1 MWNKHPKALPYL
13 FLSEMWERFGYYL
26 MIGIF
31 TLYLKDVE
39 AGFAMTEKEA
49 SDLYGTFIALVFL
62 TPFIGGLVADRYLG
76 YRTSIIIGG
85 LLMGIGYFMMGIHNI
100 TILYIAMTFVIV
112 GNGFFKPNISTL
124 LGNFYSKE
132 EYKDKKDEGY
142 NIFYMGI
149 NVGAFICNF
158 FGAALQIL
166 LGWQYAFMAAGVGM
180 FVGVLVFILGTK
192 HYAGYDQKKGT
203 QEGDMPFY
211 KIVLF
216 ILLPSVVFGIIGWM
230 LKGVTSDANPDSY
243 IFGSDSTDAFIFACI
258 PVIFFY
264 ASLYFKAKPDDKR
277 PIGALLSIFAVV
289 ILFWA
294 VFKLNGSALNTWADR
309 YTDREITGTTK
320 AVFNGL
326 KLSKEID
333 YKKDSVELYDASF
346 RLQKENGVVKKVVD
360 YPIYFRNVA
369 KEKLPEENSKVSLWA
384 TNLSQSINPGW
395 VIILTPL
402 VVAFFTFLRSRKK
415 EPSTPTKIA
424 FGLLIS
430 ALSVL
435 VMVAAVKM
443 GGNGSEK
450 VSVWW
455 LVANYG
461 IITIG
466 ELFLSPM
473 GLSVVSKLSPTNI
486 TSLMMGGW
494 FLSTSIGNKL
504 SGVLASLWDTY
515 EDKTDFFWINFSL
528 LLFATTL
535 MFILLKQLNK
545 VMQEKG
551 IK

>member
-1 MWNKHPKALPYL
+1 MWKRHPKALPFL

-39 AGFAMTEKEA
+39 SGFAMTEKEA

-62 TPFIGGLVADRYLG
+62 TPFIGGLIADRYLG
-76 YRTSIIIGG
+76 YKKSIVIGG
-85 LLMGIGYFMMGIHNI
+85 LMMGAGYFLMGIHNI
-100 TILYIAMTFVIV
+100 TMLYIAMTLVIV

-124 LGNFYSKE
+124 LGNFYNDDK
-132 EYKDKKDEGY
+132 YKDKKDEGY

-149 NVGAFICNF
+149 NIGAFICNF

-166 LGWQYAFMAAGVGM
+166 LGWNYAFMAAGLGM
-180 FVGVLVFILGTK
+180 FVGVIVFLLGSKYYGDKT
-192 HYAGYDQKKGT
+192 DKKGF
-203 QEGDMPFY
+203 QQGDMPFY

-216 ILLPSVVFGIIGWM
+216 ILLPSLVFGVIGW
-230 LKGVTSDANPDSY
+230 LLGGIQSEANPNSF

-264 ASLYFKAKPDDKR
+264 GSLYFKAKVEDKR
-277 PIGALLSIFAVV
+277 PIGALLTIFAVV

-309 YTDREITGTTK
+309 YTDREISGKTENI
-320 AVFNGL
+320 FNGL
-326 KLSKEID
+326 KLSKEVE
-333 YKKDSVELYDASF
+333 YKLDSVDKYDASF
-346 RLQKENGVVKKVVD
+346 RLQKKNSIVEKEID
-360 YPIYFRNVA
+360 YPIYFRNVTP
-369 KEKLPEENSKVSLWA
+369 EKLPKEGAKVSLWA

-402 VVAFFTFLRSRKK
+402 IVAFFTFLRRRKK

-435 VMVAAVKM
+435 VMIAAVNI

-450 VSVWW
+450 VTVWW

-473 GLSVVSKLSPTNI
+473 GLSIVSKLSPTNI

-515 EDKTDFFWINFSL
+515 DDKANFFWINFIL
-528 LLFATTL
+528 LMFATLL
-535 MFILLKQLNK
+535 MFILLKQLNR
-545 VMQEKG
+545 VMKEKG
-551 IK
+551 IN